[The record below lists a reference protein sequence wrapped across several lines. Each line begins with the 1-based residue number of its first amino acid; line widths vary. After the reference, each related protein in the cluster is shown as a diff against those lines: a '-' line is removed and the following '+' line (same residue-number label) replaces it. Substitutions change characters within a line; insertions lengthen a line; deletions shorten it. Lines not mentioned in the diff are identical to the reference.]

1 MVSKYQIIN
10 IWIISDTFIIDLYA
24 IIIQQQPISFLDSTC
39 YYDSS
44 LMDDKDGSVYP
55 ILPWVGGISTDMTP
69 YNCFLGCLKIDMV
82 EKETDLTIGLSPM
95 PGNDGKIIC
104 FCGHAFDTSSKL

>member
-1 MVSKYQIIN
+1 MYFYTDFYNRSLWN
-10 IWIISDTFIIDLYA
+10 NFSTRTNFILEG
-24 IIIQQQPISFLDSTC
+24 TC

-55 ILPWVGGISTDMTP
+55 ILPWVGGMSTDMTP
-69 YNCFLGCLKIDMV
+69 YKCFLGCLKIDMV

-95 PGNDGKIIC
+95 PGDDGKIIC
-104 FCGHAFDTSSKL
+104 FCGHAFDTSSKLKY